1 MALSMDTKNGK
12 SGRIRTP
19 DLMEPPGYPSS
30 EFLIKP
36 CGATEITIAA

>member
-1 MALSMDTKNGK
+1 
-12 SGRIRTP
+12 
-19 DLMEPPGYPSS
+19 MEPPEYPSS